1 MSSWRLKKYLKNKS
15 LNGVDSFY
23 VRVVNLQWDDFDSYR
38 WFFRSVVDETKG
50 HEDSQFIIRKALVF

>member
-1 MSSWRLKKYLKNKS
+1 M
-15 LNGVDSFY
+15 DSFY

-50 HEDSQFIIRKALVF
+50 HEDSQTIIRKALVF